1 MFLQKYLLSGITVQN
16 EPGLIALLE
25 DGEEIEDFLKLS
37 PEQILMKWVNY
48 QLGKVKYNI
57 IYNYFVN
64 CEI

>member
-48 QLGKVKYNI
+48 QLGKVTSII
-57 IYNYFVN
+57 IYNYIVS
-64 CEI
+64 

>member
-57 IYNYFVN
+57 I
-64 CEI
+64 

>member
-57 IYNYFVN
+57 IYNYFVY
-64 CEI
+64 C

>member
-1 MFLQKYLLSGITVQN
+1 MFSQKYLLGGITVQN

-48 QLGKVKYNI
+48 QLGKVKSII
-57 IYNYFVN
+57 IYNDIVCY
-64 CEI
+64 